1 MLVFLVA
8 FCSRGGF
15 HETAN
20 KSWTNWWTEIMFCL
34 LDFTL
39 CFPSLV
45 HSLFITLCT
54 VSLGSVPYS
63 NWMVLGTV
71 TLHFP
76 VVTRK
81 LRFSSVLWMLAFSCR
96 KGDSPGTPK
105 SHRFTTDPVLGWGSY
120 ALFSSVFE
128 HQIF

>member
-1 MLVFLVA
+1 MKQQTKA
-8 FCSRGGF
+8 GQAGGLRLCF
-15 HETAN
+15 A
-20 KSWTNWWTEIMFCL
+20 CL
-34 LDFTL
+34 ILL

-63 NWMVLGTV
+63 NWMVLGTA

-81 LRFSSVLWMLAFSCR
+81 LRFSSVLWMLTFSCR
-96 KGDSPGTPK
+96 KGDSPGIPK